1 MRNIFPLMIAVALTS
16 AAPAAAQVTENNV
29 NAAEVAAPVSNDL
42 AVTDNVATDAMTTG
56 VANDM
61 NALPAADQPV
71 ETTYSDTAPV
81 EKSSF
86 PWGVLG
92 LLGLVGLM
100 GRKRG

>member
-1 MRNIFPLMIAVALTS
+1 MRNIYPLIIAVALTS
-16 AAPAAAQVTENNV
+16 AAPAVAQTTDNV
-29 NAAEVAAPVSNDL
+29 ANGADVAAPVGND
-42 AVTDNVATDAMTTG
+42 AAMTDNGATDAMTTG

-61 NALPAADQPV
+61 NAMPAADQPV
-71 ETTYSDTAPV
+71 DTTYTDTAPV
-81 EKSSF
+81 EKKSF

>member
-1 MRNIFPLMIAVALTS
+1 MRNIFPLMIAVGLTA
-16 AAPAAAQVTENNV
+16 AAPAAAQVADNSA
-29 NAAEVAAPVSNDL
+29 NAADVAAPAGNDL
-42 AVTDNVATDAMTTG
+42 AVTDNGATDAMTTG

-71 ETTYSDTAPV
+71 ETTYTDTAPV